1 MTRSVRVD
9 AMPITE
15 ERALV
20 AFHLSPIQSSV
31 LSAITRRSSRTWL
44 AALALGTLVG
54 VVLGALAGGA
64 VYLNRNADPTSSAQ
78 IRVTPPVDLVAMV
91 TGAPIDFTQSHIS
104 DYVAGEVAYLDGA
117 GFARAVNER
126 LGRPGPAHLT
136 ITQNGT
142 SQVLTISSTGATDR
156 ESMATVRTA
165 LNLYDQRL
173 RQLTDRQLDS
183 ALAALDER
191 IKAIRATR
199 DVGRLIEAQQLRSNV
214 ELQAAQP
221 TGMQVLNSPL
231 TDPSVGSDR
240 WPLGALF
247 GGLLGGLLA
256 LVAMGVYRSRSGR
269 VVAVTD
275 IADAVDD
282 ILTPEVSLRRTESE
296 AAQRHLARTLFAQC
310 PGVTPN
316 RVVAVIGASASS
328 GSGLVAS
335 LLETAAAEQGPT
347 ALVTLAQDSLT
358 LPTGSEHDRT
368 LILDIGALGDS
379 PLAIQAIA
387 AATDVILVTRLNVD
401 SVAAVAAVR
410 AATASSAV
418 PLRAVV
424 TYWPMFT
431 FGRATKTRR
440 VTPQH
445 VSADAAVRDGADPA
459 LEAAATP

>member
-1 MTRSVRVD
+1 MAVQ
-9 AMPITE
+9 
-15 ERALV
+15 
-20 AFHLSPIQSSV
+20 LSPIQSSV
-31 LSAITRRSSRTWL
+31 LSAITRRSSRVWL
-44 AALALGTLVG
+44 VALAVGTLIG
-54 VVLGALAGGA
+54 VALGALAGGA
-64 VYLNRNADPTSSAQ
+64 FYLNRNADPTSSAQ

-142 SQVLTISSTGATDR
+142 SQVLTISSTGATAR

-247 GGLLGGLLA
+247 GGLLGGLFA
-256 LVAMGVYRSRSGR
+256 LIAMGLYRSRSGR

-275 IADAVDD
+275 IADAVDR
-282 ILTPEVSLRRTESE
+282 ILTPEVSLRGGHGPDSD
-296 AAQRHLARTLFAQC
+296 AAQRQLARTLFAQC
-310 PGVTPN
+310 PGTAPN
-316 RVVAVIGASASS
+316 RVIVVIGASRSS
-328 GSGLVAS
+328 GSGRVAS

-347 ALVTLAQDSLT
+347 VLVTLAQDSVT
-358 LPTGSEHDRT
+358 LPAGSKHDHT

-379 PLAIQAIA
+379 ALATQAIA
-387 AATDVILVTRLNVD
+387 AATDLVLVTRLNVD
-401 SVAAVAAVR
+401 SVAAVSAVR
-410 AATASSAV
+410 AATASSPV
-418 PLRAVV
+418 PLRAAV
-424 TYWPMFT
+424 TYWPLFAR
-431 FGRATKTRR
+431 GTKTPPATQRDG
-440 VTPQH
+440 
-445 VSADAAVRDGADPA
+445 SADAPAREADPA
-459 LEAAATP
+459 VEAAATTP